1 MSKLPPPKQNSDA
14 NSHVQNY
21 KIIKL
26 LNQGGMGEIYLAEDT
41 RLHRTV
47 AIKKIKNEL
56 ITNNHG
62 NNERHEKDSLDN
74 ALNEARLLAKLNHP
88 NIVQIYDIVPEEK
101 QISLVMEYL
110 NGKTLQNYQQ
120 EKIISLADKMV
131 ILSQISKALASAHAQ
146 NIIHCDLK
154 PDNIIIDENAV
165 VKIVDFGIAKLT
177 NSNSKD
183 ASNLQNF
190 GSQTAMSPEQLHNL
204 LLSSKVDSHESKE
217 LNNINF
223 QSDLFSLGI
232 IAFQLISGE
241 HPFAGNS
248 VTATAQNILA
258 SEKSRTFS
266 VEDIVPR
273 LPNELITLLNKLLAF
288 DPKNRPHCSDWVK
301 NQFEQITKEIHQ
313 QAILNQDTLPLTA
326 DVIKQLA
333 TPTTHSNQRNANITL
348 TLAKRR
354 SKIAMIATCLLV
366 LMFTVFGALFN
377 FDLISANNN
386 IFSAT
391 APTTRYIAV
400 LPAKITNSNPNNP
413 IADIQKNLVTASI
426 DDAVRQSIINTKG
439 LKLISDREVSSAYK
453 LANGNINNIGEA
465 TGASDII
472 TTELNCNNIRCS
484 VTLSRLTTNKVNQT
498 TKWTVLSQK
507 NWPTPLDEYNELFI
521 TSQNN
526 ISALYPDYVDTYL
539 STVAINEQD
548 YQSYIELYVKI
559 SVQGINN
566 DQNLNKL
573 KELLIKAPYLYSGYS
588 LFRVSAL
595 NMYHETSNPNYP
607 LQIQALINTAPPE
620 YKYSIF
626 QAIDAFMIQYNL
638 DDMKAAK
645 SQLDIAVNRGID
657 KTSLN
662 ELQGILYFGENNL
675 KQAVEKFKTV
685 MTLRPNTNTLYN
697 LAFAYYHLG
706 DLEHAKESLNQQL
719 QINTMAYE
727 PNQLLATI
735 FLLEGKLN
743 SAISSYEKVIKI
755 TPQNTDLNNLS
766 LAYALSGRYQ
776 ESLAMAKLAV
786 NLSPNDPTSILNLA
800 DAEMLSGLTE
810 QAKKNYQKTLTLY
823 QHKGKP
829 SLTALKESA
838 QAYVHLGLYNKA
850 IKTINQAKIS
860 APNNGEVAF
869 VAALIYSQLGEN
881 ISAINQVE
889 EALNA
894 DIGGVWFNL
903 PWFDNL
909 CTTQKFSQLLS
920 NSGITERCIKD

>member
-1 MSKLPPPKQNSDA
+1 LSKLPPPKQNSDA

-56 ITNNHG
+56 ITNSHV
-62 NNERHEKDSLDN
+62 NNESHGKDSLDN

-110 NGKTLQNYQQ
+110 NGKTLQSYQQ

-258 SEKSRTFS
+258 SEKSKTFS

-326 DVIKQLA
+326 DIAKKLA
-333 TPTTHSNQRNANITL
+333 ISTTDSEQSTVNITV
-348 TLAKRR
+348 AKIH
-354 SKIAMIATCLLV
+354 SKKYNKLVTITVLL
-366 LMFTVFGALFN
+366 LMTILVIFGLNLITNNKYLF
-377 FDLISANNN
+377 SPK
-386 IFSAT
+386 
-391 APTTRYIAV
+391 APITRYVVV
-400 LPAKITNSNPNNP
+400 LPAKVTHSDSENP
-413 IADIQKNLVTASI
+413 IANMQKDLVTASI
-426 DDAVRQSIINTKG
+426 NEAIRQSIINTKG
-439 LKLISDREVSSAYK
+439 LRLISHREANNAYRNAK
-453 LANGNINNIGEA
+453 GNISNIGAA

-472 TTELNCNNIRCS
+472 TTELDCNNIRCN
-484 VTLSRLTTNKVNQT
+484 VTLSRLTVSEINKEK
-498 TKWTVLSQK
+498 KWTVLAQQ
-507 NWPTPLDEYNELFI
+507 NWPTQLTAYKEI
-521 TSQNN
+521 SVASQNN
-526 ISALYPDYVDTYL
+526 INALYPDYVDTYL
-539 STVAINEQD
+539 NVVAISEQG
-548 YQSYIELYVKI
+548 YKAYIQLYEQIKI
-559 SVQGINN
+559 QGVNN
-566 DQNLNKL
+566 DSNLQKL
-573 KELLIKAPYLYSGYS
+573 EDLLSKNPYLYAGYS
-588 LFRVSAL
+588 LFRESAL
-595 NMYHETSNPNYP
+595 AIYNETNNEKYP
-607 LQIQALINTAPPE
+607 LRIERLIEKSPPE
-620 YKYSIF
+620 YKYSTF
-626 QAIDAFMIQYNL
+626 QAIDIFDIYLATGNT
-638 DDMKAAK
+638 DEAEK
-645 SQLDIAVNRGID
+645 QLNVIFSRGID
-657 KTSLN
+657 SSTLH
-662 ELQGILYFGENNL
+662 ELQGIFYLDVNNL
-675 KQAVEKFKTV
+675 EQAIEKFETALS
-685 MTLRPNTNTLYN
+685 LRPNTGVLYN
-697 LAFAYYHLG
+697 LAIAYYYLG
-706 DLEHAKESLNQQL
+706 NLDSAKSTLHQQL
-719 QINTMAYE
+719 QINPVAYE
-727 PNQLLATI
+727 PNQLLAAI
-735 FLLEGKLN
+735 FLLEGNLAP
-743 SAISSYEKVIKI
+743 AIASYERIIKI
-755 TPQNTDLNNLS
+755 NPQNTDVNNLS
-766 LAYALSGRYQ
+766 LAYSLSGRYQ
-776 ESLAMAKLAV
+776 EALTMSQLAV
-786 NLSPNDPTSILNLA
+786 NLSPNEPSSILNLA
-800 DAEMLSGLTE
+800 DAEMLVGLTE
-810 QAKKNYQKTLTLY
+810 RAKVNYQKIITL
-823 QHKGKP
+823 HKDKDDTN
-829 SLTALKESA
+829 LIALKDNA
-838 QAYVHLGLYNKA
+838 QAYVHLGHHNKA
-850 IKTINQAKIS
+850 VKSISQAKKL
-860 APNNGEVAF
+860 APNSGEIAF
-869 VAALIYSQLGEN
+869 TAALVYSQLGEH

-889 EALNA
+889 EALKA
-894 DIGGVWFNL
+894 DIGNVWFNL

-909 CTTQKFSQLLS
+909 CNKPRFSQLLA
-920 NSGITERCIKD
+920 NAGNEHRCSHD